1 MWKNNGEPVVPEM
14 EIWRM
19 RIACYISKAKNTLS
33 EQVIRIAFLL
43 QQWLHERVWRL
54 RYGTLPPL
62 FHVRCSFL
70 PRICVILLDVS
81 HNGFNWSSPSV
92 RYGVHIDSVIIWEG
106 MSVLFCKLWPQLC
119 CLNRLMS
126 DLHFC
131 LLDTRVL
138 SVILNNISVIMR
150 EGDTLLVTREGQKRG
165 EWASR

>member
-1 MWKNNGEPVVPEM
+1 MWKSNGEPVVPEM

-19 RIACYISKAKNTLS
+19 RIACYISKATNTLS
-33 EQVIRIAFLL
+33 EHVICIAFLL
-43 QQWLHERVWRL
+43 QQWLHERVWIL
-54 RYGTLPPL
+54 RYGTLSPL

-81 HNGFNWSSPSV
+81 HNGFNWSPSV
-92 RYGVHIDSVIIWEG
+92 RYGVHIDSVIITEG

-119 CLNRLMS
+119 CLNHLMP
-126 DLHFC
+126 DLYCC

-150 EGDTLLVTREGQKRG
+150 ERDSLLVTREGQQRG
-165 EWASR
+165 EWAYR